1 MRAEKYKIENIS
13 IVSGDVIL
21 ADIAKSDGGPVF
33 DFQPGQYAML
43 MIFDR
48 DGKLMEEH
56 PFSIASSPSQKRA
69 LQFGIKII
77 GKFTRRLAELKRGD
91 NVYILGPFGNF
102 IFDPEKHKDAVF
114 IAGGVGITPFMSSF
128 RYAFDNNLQNKL
140 TLLYSARTI
149 ESALYF
155 KEIKQLED
163 QNKNFKAYFAVTD
176 EDVPADILRAK
187 KCFIDLKMIQEAVDG
202 SVSGKEFFICGP
214 PGFMGAM
221 INCLKGM
228 GVGEDRIFTEKFSM
242 VPSLGQSLGDK
253 WFKYVFRGASA
264 VFLAV
269 LVMIFLNE
277 KEKLAVKEELDRQKE
292 VFLEETVRL
301 LEQQLEEAVRL
312 LEQQSIT
319 TAPPKE
325 PVRQLQP
332 QQPITP
338 QQPAQQPA
346 APQQQPT
353 TPQQSIV
360 EQPIVPQQPAA
371 QQPIAPQQPIQQP
384 ITPQQPVEQPKP
396 APTKIII
403 PRTTIS

>member
-1 MRAEKYKIENIS
+1 MKAEKYKIENIS
-13 IVSGDVIL
+13 IVPGDVIL
-21 ADIAKSDGGPVF
+21 ADVAKSDGGPVF
-33 DFQPGQYAML
+33 DFQPGQYAMM

-56 PFSIASSPSQKRA
+56 PFSIASSPSQKRS

-77 GKFTRRLAELKRGD
+77 GKFTRRMAELKKGD

-102 IFDPEKHKDAVF
+102 IFDYGKHKDAVF

-155 KEIKQLED
+155 KEIKQLEE
-163 QNKNFKAYFAVTD
+163 QNKNLKAYFAVTD

-187 KCFIDLKMIQEAVDG
+187 KCFIDLRMIQEAVDG
-202 SVSGKEFFICGP
+202 NISGKEFFVCGP
-214 PGFMGAM
+214 PAFMGAM

-228 GVGEDRIFTEKFSM
+228 GVGGDRIFMEKFSM

-312 LEQQSIT
+312 LEQQSVT
-319 TAPPKE
+319 MPPKKE

-332 QQPITP
+332 QQP
-338 QQPAQQPA
+338 
-346 APQQQPT
+346 T
-353 TPQQSIV
+353 TPK
-360 EQPIVPQQPAA
+360 
-371 QQPIAPQQPIQQP
+371 
-384 ITPQQPVEQPKP
+384 QPVEQPKP